1 MDKLDSTRCSP
12 FGIERINNQLH
23 NIAYRLLEF
32 ITRGTQ
38 FLEDGFLF
46 QSELV
51 VFEIPILIKVVQ
63 LKSWKGN

>member
-1 MDKLDSTRCSP
+1 MAKLDSTQFSQ

-23 NIAYRLLEF
+23 NIAYWLLEF

-51 VFEIPILIKVVQ
+51 VFEIPILIKVIQ
-63 LKSWKGN
+63 LKSWKEN